1 MSIRLDH
8 AKVKNL
14 KLKFKKEKVLDRC
27 PVNPAQ
33 VEVGVWGG
41 GAVDIITHSVVSN
54 CCSLS

>member
-1 MSIRLDH
+1 MSVRLDH

-33 VEVGVWGG
+33 VEVGAAKCGG
-41 GAVDIITHSVVSN
+41 GGGGG
-54 CCSLS
+54 

>member
-1 MSIRLDH
+1 MSVRLDH

-33 VEVGVWGG
+33 VEVGAAKCVEGEWGE
-41 GAVDIITHSVVSN
+41 S
-54 CCSLS
+54 

>member
-1 MSIRLDH
+1 MSVKLAR
-8 AKVKNL
+8 VKNL

-33 VEVGVWGG
+33 VEVGVGG